1 MFFTAPQNTIK
12 EQKKTTET
20 KLETRWNF
28 FRHKLRQE
36 KSFRVIFFNTGH
48 TNIVCP
54 YPPPLWKGEVRR
66 DLREGG
72 GNCLKYL
79 ERGWNRKEGRG
90 HKDFKK
96 GGQTGL
102 RGGCLKKGGGGGG
115 WNPLTNYEKI
125 LPSNNLSQNK
135 TLPLAI
141 IGRANACY
149 SFMVP
154 SVPFSTPLLPR
165 QFDSKCQQYYNFSFW
180 PSHQHQPIYQAV
192 YGDLS

>member
-48 TNIVCP
+48 TNIVFCP
-54 YPPPLWKGEVRR
+54 YPPYPPPPPPPPPR
-66 DLREGG
+66 
-72 GNCLKYL
+72 
-79 ERGWNRKEGRG
+79 
-90 HKDFKK
+90 
-96 GGQTGL
+96 TA
-102 RGGCLKKGGGGGG
+102 
-115 WNPLTNYEKI
+115 LTNYEKI

>member
-54 YPPPLWKGEVRR
+54 YPPPPPPPLWKGEVRR

-79 ERGWNRKEGRG
+79 ERGWNRKEGG
-90 HKDFKK
+90 
-96 GGQTGL
+96 
-102 RGGCLKKGGGGGG
+102 GGGGGG
-115 WNPLTNYEKI
+115 WNSLTNYEKI